1 MNFFLWNE
9 ISRNVEVNVGE
20 VLLVREF
27 ANLWKPERN
36 ITKEDKTGEQRT
48 RAYRELTYIWLACDW
63 KSPYCDYSE
72 YEKVEKAKKDA
83 DLTEEEFN
91 DPLFRAACRKY
102 VELQDQNWS
111 IKMLNA
117 ARNMVSKF
125 VDYFNNVDPEE
136 RDELTNKPVHKVKS
150 IMEEVAK
157 LYDLHESLEKY
168 KAIVQKEISQTS
180 GNRAG
185 EVDGFMPNLNALK

>member
-1 MNFFLWNE
+1 
-9 ISRNVEVNVGE
+9 
-20 VLLVREF
+20 
-27 ANLWKPERN
+27 
-36 ITKEDKTGEQRT
+36 
-48 RAYRELTYIWLACDW
+48 
-63 KSPYCDYSE
+63 
-72 YEKVEKAKKDA
+72 
-83 DLTEEEFN
+83 
-91 DPLFRAACRKY
+91 
-102 VELQDQNWS
+102 
-111 IKMLNA
+111 MLNA

>member
-1 MNFFLWNE
+1 MACLWL
-9 ISRNVEVNVGE
+9 EVTILWLFRIWKG
-20 VLLVREF
+20 RE
-27 ANLWKPERN
+27 
-36 ITKEDKTGEQRT
+36 
-48 RAYRELTYIWLACDW
+48 
-63 KSPYCDYSE
+63 
-72 YEKVEKAKKDA
+72 AKKDA

-91 DPLFRAACRKY
+91 DPLFRAAGGKY